1 MLQDTTPEADE
12 TFTVRLK
19 NPVGASVS
27 ATQGEVQVTIL
38 TDDPLPELA
47 VTAPSAPMPEGN
59 TGLTPVTFTVLR
71 YGDLSAPS
79 SAAWTLGGTANA
91 ADLAAGQ
98 AQTGTVSFAVGEFS
112 KTVTV
117 QVQGDTTLEAAETL
131 SLTLSS
137 PTGASLRTPTGTVT
151 LQNDDLGVRT
161 LSGTAAQNEKLMLS
175 GAQSQYQITL
185 EPATGAVK
193 VVDQV
198 AGRDAEFNL
207 SAIEVLQFSDGLFK
221 ALPSA
226 KELQTVQL
234 GQAAHGSAGL
244 NAGTWAWCQDF
255 LASHSTLD
263 LAVYAVENLYQ
274 GMSAEDMAV
283 AVLQNL
289 EVSAQTL
296 GGPNASQN
304 YANTVALLAQ
314 WFNGGTAVRAQALFD
329 VATGLTRL
337 EGDATYGAV
346 ALAYNERLG
355 AEWLE
360 ELADHPL
367 TLAGVAEQLV
377 EIPWG

>member
-1 MLQDTTPEADE
+1 M
-12 TFTVRLK
+12 
-19 NPVGASVS
+19 
-27 ATQGEVQVTIL
+27 
-38 TDDPLPELA
+38 
-47 VTAPSAPMPEGN
+47 
-59 TGLTPVTFTVLR
+59 
-71 YGDLSAPS
+71 
-79 SAAWTLGGTANA
+79 
-91 ADLAAGQ
+91 
-98 AQTGTVSFAVGEFS
+98 SFAVGEFS

-234 GQAAHGSAGL
+234 GQAALDSAGL

-304 YANTVALLAQ
+304 YAHTVALLAQ